1 MKTVKQRIQ
10 KRRKF
15 TEEFKLHIV
24 REFESG
30 KFSIKELSI
39 LYGLPLTNL
48 YRWIYKYSTTEEYG
62 YRVVELKNSS
72 YMKIKDLQKEIK
84 QLKEMLADKQIK
96 IELLEKQIELAEKR
110 HNIDIKKKKNTTPLS
125 GLKNIRKKGGSK

>member
-30 KFSIKELSI
+30 KFSVKELSI
-39 LYGLPLTNL
+39 LYRIPLTNL
-48 YRWIYKYSTTEEYG
+48 F
-62 YRVVELKNSS
+62 
-72 YMKIKDLQKEIK
+72 
-84 QLKEMLADKQIK
+84 
-96 IELLEKQIELAEKR
+96 
-110 HNIDIKKKKNTTPLS
+110 
-125 GLKNIRKKGGSK
+125 GGSISIPLRKNMGIE

>member
-30 KFSIKELSI
+30 KFSVKELSI
-39 LYGLPLTNL
+39 LYRIPLTNL

-72 YMKIKDLQKEIK
+72 YMKINDLQKEIK

-110 HNIDIKKKKNTTPLS
+110 HNIDIKKKKSMRPLS
-125 GLKNIRKKGGSK
+125 GSKNTGKKEGLQ